1 MTFGHPYVLL
11 LLLLLPLL
19 GWLKGKQGQPPAF
32 VYSSVQLVRGILN
45 VSRTRSGAFLAAL
58 RWLVL
63 ALLIIALA
71 QPRLTKSETKISAS
85 GVDIAVVI
93 DMSFSMADEDFE
105 LRGQPA
111 DRLTMAR
118 EVLKKFI
125 DKRPNDRI
133 GLVAFASEAYIAAP
147 LTLDHDFVLQNLD
160 RLQLGTIDGGSTAIG
175 SGLSTAINRLRE
187 LKSKSKIVILMTD
200 GRNNA
205 GKVAPRTVAEAA
217 KALGVKIYTI
227 GVGKRGESRRP
238 RMDRHGRPLVDF
250 FGRKIYDPDPEDLD
264 EDVLQEIANMTGG
277 KYYRADNSQRFQAI
291 YAEIDKLEKT
301 EAEVKKFAH
310 HNELFAWLISPGLG
324 VLLLEILL
332 RHTLWR
338 RLP

>member
-118 EVLKKFI
+118 EVLRKFI

-250 FGRKIYDPDPEDLD
+250 FGRRIYDPDPEDLD

-332 RHTLWR
+332 RHTIWR

>member
-133 GLVAFASEAYIAAP
+133 GLVAFATEAFIAAP

-238 RMDRHGRPLVDF
+238 RMDRRGRPLVDF
-250 FGRKIYDPDPEDLD
+250 LGRKVYDPDPEDLD

-310 HNELFAWLISPGLG
+310 HDELFAWLISPGLG